1 MTDMNGV
8 NGGDGE
14 ESARGAEGAGAD
26 LEKADGEAKPARVV
40 INVGGMT
47 CATCAGRVET
57 ALRGLPGVKEADVN
71 LATEKAAVVFDP
83 GSAAVEEM
91 VSAIEDLGYRAGLEK
106 AVYAVEG
113 MTCASCVARVEK
125 ALSGV
130 EGVLS
135 ADVNLATERA
145 SVTYDPGR
153 TDFRSMARAVEAAG
167 YRLVASEEGEEAL
180 DRERRRRERETRILR
195 IKLIYS
201 LASAAA
207 IMFLS
212 MVGMHLPG
220 LKDIPERTLFTI
232 LFALATPVQ
241 FWPGLTF
248 YRAALGAARHRTAD
262 MNTLIAVGTTAAYLY
277 SVVATFFP
285 SFISG
290 TGLKLAVYYD
300 ASATIIALILLGR
313 FLEAKAKGRTSE
325 AIRRLMDLQAPE
337 ARVLRD
343 GEEVSVSVEEV
354 RVGDLVVVRPGEK
367 IPVDGVVTEGRS
379 AVDESMLTGEPLP
392 VEKNPGDEVTGAT
405 VNGTGYFIFRATRVG
420 KDTVLAQII
429 RMVEE
434 AQGSKAPIQRLA
446 DKVASVFVPAVMII
460 AAVTLLVWLLAGP
473 EPSFNFALLN
483 FVAVLVIACPCA
495 LGLATPT
502 AIMVGTGKGAELGIL
517 IKGGEVLERAG
528 KLDVVVF
535 DKTGTLTWG
544 RPSVTEVIPAFGS
557 GEEELLA
564 LAAAVERGS
573 EHPLAEAVV
582 EEARARG
589 LEPGE
594 TAEFQAIPGKGVTAR
609 MGEMEVRLG
618 TAAFV
623 AEGGAST
630 RALEPRA
637 EELAREG
644 KTVVYV
650 AAGGELRGLIA
661 VADTVKPMAAEAVR
675 ALRGMGVEVAM
686 ISGDRRSTA
695 EAVAGEIGIER
706 VLAEVLPA
714 DKAEEIVRI
723 QSEGKVVAMVGD
735 GINDAPALA
744 RADIGIAIGSG
755 TDVALE
761 TSDITLISEDLRKVA
776 TAIALSRAT
785 LRTIKQNLFW
795 AFFYN
800 VIGIPLA
807 AGVFYPVWGLLLN
820 PIYAAA
826 AMAFSSVSVVSNS
839 LRLRRFR
846 ESWAGRAGEKGGRGI
861 PDAADRSESEGGE
874 EMFGKTTDPVCGMKI
889 DRKKAAATSEYDGKT
904 IYFCSLACKEEFDR
918 DPEKYISRARG

>member
-1 MTDMNGV
+1 MQGLNITGSREGGGTSASGV
-8 NGGDGE
+8 VSEPDRSETPGG
-14 ESARGAEGAGAD
+14 
-26 LEKADGEAKPARVV
+26 PARVV

-47 CATCAGRVET
+47 CATCAGKVEG
-57 ALRGLPGVKEADVN
+57 ALRGLPGVEAADVN
-71 LATEKAAVVFDP
+71 LATEKATVVFDP
-83 GSAAVEEM
+83 ASTGVEDM
-91 VSAIEDLGYRAGLEK
+91 VSAIEGLGYRAGLER

-145 SVTYDPGR
+145 TVTYDPEKA
-153 TDFRSMARAVEAAG
+153 DFEAMARAVDEAG
-167 YRLVASEEGEEAL
+167 YRLVKSAEGEEAL
-180 DRERRRRERETRILR
+180 DRERRRRERETRLLKV
-195 IKLIYS
+195 KLVYS
-201 LASAAA
+201 AASAAV

-212 MVGMHLPG
+212 MLGMHIPG
-220 LKDIPERTLFTI
+220 LKDVPERTLFVI

-241 FWPGLTF
+241 FWPGMTF
-248 YRAALGAARHRTAD
+248 YRAALKAARHGTTD

-313 FLEAKAKGRTSE
+313 FLEARAKGRTSE
-325 AIRRLMDLQAPE
+325 AIRRLMGLQARE

-343 GEEVSVSVEEV
+343 GVEESVPVEEV
-354 RVGDLVVVRPGEK
+354 RVGDVVVVRPGEK
-367 IPVDGVVTEGRS
+367 IPVDGVVVEGRS

-392 VEKNPGDEVTGAT
+392 VEKNLGDEVTGAT
-405 VNGTGYFIFRATRVG
+405 VNGTGYFQFRATRVG

-446 DKVASVFVPAVMII
+446 DRVAAVFVPAVI
-460 AAVTLLVWLLAGP
+460 AISFVTFLVWLIAGP

-502 AIMVGTGKGAELGIL
+502 AIMVGTGRGAELGIL

-544 RPSVTEVIPAFGS
+544 KPVVTDVIPVDGKS
-557 GEEELLA
+557 EDELLSV
-564 LAAAVERGS
+564 AAAVEKGS
-573 EHPLAEAVV
+573 EHPLAETLV
-582 EEARARG
+582 EEAKSRG
-589 LEPGE
+589 LVPAQATG
-594 TAEFQAIPGKGVTAR
+594 FQAFPGRGVAA
-609 MGEMEVRLG
+609 MVDGGEVRLG
-618 TAAFV
+618 NAAFMAESGV
-623 AEGGAST
+623 SSPALEERAEGFAG
-630 RALEPRA
+630 
-637 EELAREG
+637 EG
-644 KTVVYV
+644 KTVVFIAV
-650 AAGGELRGLIA
+650 DGVMSGMIA

-675 ALRGMGVEVAM
+675 ALREMGVEVAM

-695 EAVAGEIGIER
+695 EAVAGRVGVDR

-714 DKAEEIVRI
+714 DKAAEIERI

-776 TAIALSRAT
+776 TAIALSRTT

-807 AGVFYPVWGLLLN
+807 AGVLYPAWGWLLN
-820 PIYAAA
+820 PIFAAA
-826 AMAFSSVSVVSNS
+826 AMAFSSVSVVGNS

-846 ESWAGRAGEKGGRGI
+846 EKWE
-861 PDAADRSESEGGE
+861 RSTQG
-874 EMFGKTTDPVCGMKI
+874 P
-889 DRKKAAATSEYDGKT
+889 R
-904 IYFCSLACKEEFDR
+904 
-918 DPEKYISRARG
+918 P